1 MAITTA
7 APWAHLQ
14 MLDVG
19 IDQKKSSN
27 LDFGYFSDFSWSLLK
42 KKFIFYFYFNTVKA
56 SL

>member
-19 IDQKKSSN
+19 IDKKKSSN

-42 KKFIFYFYFNTVKA
+42 KKFI
-56 SL
+56 